1 MRVRV
6 RVRFRVRV
14 GVRVRVRA
22 KVRAR
27 VRGSPLAL
35 RHDRLAVA
43 ALDGQA
49 IRGAGAPPLLLPE
62 LAPLGRR
69 EASAHQLLPSEPRCL
84 VRVRVRVRFRVR
96 FRVRVRVS
104 VGLQVE
110 HAGCALSG
118 WMPAPQALSP
128 STNVVSST

>member
-1 MRVRV
+1 MRVRL

-14 GVRVRVRA
+14 GVRVR
-22 KVRAR
+22 VRAR

-43 ALDGQA
+43 ALVGRA
-49 IRGAGAPPLLLPE
+49 IGGAGAPPLLPSE

-84 VRVRVRVRFRVR
+84 L
-96 FRVRVRVS
+96 
-104 VGLQVE
+104 G
-110 HAGCALSG
+110 
-118 WMPAPQALSP
+118 
-128 STNVVSST
+128 